1 MKIRTYQK
9 ADFDR
14 VRSFGSEA
22 KYGFEFPN
30 PEDARVVIKECLLDE
45 SGAVRMA
52 AFGRL
57 QANAYLLV
65 DGTWKSPEERL
76 EAIEILEFA
85 MVEKAKL
92 LGLDQATAQVDPR
105 FGQRLKAF
113 GWDKSIGETWHKE
126 F

>member
-22 KYGFEFPN
+22 KYGFDFPN

>member
-30 PEDARVVIKECLLDE
+30 PEDCRVVIKECLLDE
-45 SGAVRMA
+45 SGTVRMA

-105 FGQRLKAF
+105 FGKRLEAF
-113 GWDKSIGETWHKE
+113 GWHQGIGTTFSKE